1 MLAGVHD
8 LPSMADGSGSCL
20 GWNKPPSQMVTIC
33 EELCDQEEVFW
44 SSWPVRLPEL
54 LVYETYL
61 GVTEVLLMPT

>member
-8 LPSMADGSGSCL
+8 LPPPADGSGSCL
-20 GWNKPPSQMVTIC
+20 GWDKSPSQMVTIC

-44 SSWPVRLPEL
+44 SSWCMRLPEL
-54 LVYETYL
+54 QVYEPYL